1 MKNGVK
7 MAARRLQDEK
17 MVKFPA
23 KMASNGPHGPISTI
37 FWTIFPPPFPF
48 GQKNE
53 KIGSN
58 KALQAIGA
66 KARLQPER

>member
-1 MKNGVK
+1 

-23 KMASNGPHGPISTI
+23 KMASNGPHGPFPTI
-37 FWTIFPPPFPF
+37 FRTIFPPPFPF

-58 KALQAIGA
+58 KALQAIGD
-66 KARLQPER
+66 KSPQPER

>member
-1 MKNGVK
+1 
-7 MAARRLQDEK
+7 

-58 KALQAIGA
+58 KALQAIGD
-66 KARLQPER
+66 KSPQPER

>member
-1 MKNGVK
+1 
-7 MAARRLQDEK
+7 MAARGFQDEK

-23 KMASNGPHGPISTI
+23 KMAVNGPFGPIPTI
-37 FWTIFPPPFPF
+37 FRTIFPPPFPF

-58 KALQAIGA
+58 KAFHPTPHKVRRG
-66 KARLQPER
+66 

>member
-1 MKNGVK
+1 

-23 KMASNGPHGPISTI
+23 KMASNGPHGPIPTI
-37 FWTIFPPPFPF
+37 FRTIFPLPFPF

-58 KALQAIGA
+58 KALQAIGD
-66 KARLQPER
+66 KSPQSER

>member
-1 MKNGVK
+1 
-7 MAARRLQDEK
+7 

-23 KMASNGPHGPISTI
+23 KMATNGPHGPNPTI
-37 FWTIFPPPFPF
+37 FRMIFPLPFLF

-58 KALQAIGA
+58 KALQAIGD
-66 KARLQPER
+66 KSPQSER